1 MRQRVGSLMLEEL
14 ESSAGRSRR
23 TTIVFYDK
31 AGTVVTD
38 AYVSGTHGRFPLEE
52 LSELR
57 RCLPYRH
64 RGRVIA
70 MFLGGLE
77 LALAVPFALAFRS
90 LGVLV
95 VGVFLALCA
104 GIGAVRD
111 GRRHPAWFAIK
122 GRFRGQEVT
131 VFSTRDEAEF
141 QRVRLSL
148 VRARDSWRAASR

>member
-1 MRQRVGSLMLEEL
+1 MLEEL

-38 AYVSGTHGRFPLEE
+38 TYVSGSHGRFPLGE
-52 LSELR
+52 LTELR
-57 RCLPYRH
+57 RCLPRPH
-64 RGRVIA
+64 RVRVIA
-70 MFLGGLE
+70 MILGGLE
-77 LALAVPFALAFRS
+77 LVLAAPFALAFRS
-90 LGVLV
+90 LDVLL

-104 GIGAVRD
+104 GIEAVWD
-111 GRRHPAWFAIK
+111 GRRHPTWFAIEA
-122 GRFRGQEVT
+122 RFRGQEVT

-148 VRARDSWRAASR
+148 VRARDAWRAASH